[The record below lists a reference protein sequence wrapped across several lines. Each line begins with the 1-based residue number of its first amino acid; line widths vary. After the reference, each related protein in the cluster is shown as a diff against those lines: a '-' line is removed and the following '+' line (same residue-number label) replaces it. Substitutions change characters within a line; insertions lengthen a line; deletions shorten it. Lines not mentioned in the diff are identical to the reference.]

1 MAEFLDI
8 SIQRINT
15 LDAKLI
21 PSAMRVFDRCHKEK
35 IPLYIVW
42 GTRTLEQQDLLFR
55 LGRTIPGHI
64 ETTNRPGFSA
74 HNYGLALDFCLL
86 FNTELMSWEE
96 CYPRTYWK
104 HKWLK
109 AVKHFEEEG
118 WDTGWRWPSFSPGH
132 CENLLGNTIL
142 NLYEQDTNRTLR

>member
-55 LGRTIPGHI
+55 LGRTIPRHKV
-64 ETTNRPGFSA
+64 
-74 HNYGLALDFCLL
+74 
-86 FNTELMSWEE
+86 NT
-96 CYPRTYWK
+96 R
-104 HKWLK
+104 
-109 AVKHFEEEG
+109 
-118 WDTGWRWPSFSPGH
+118 R
-132 CENLLGNTIL
+132 
-142 NLYEQDTNRTLR
+142 